1 MNAKKTLTGI
11 VLALAIACTPGFSQE
26 QKLKFSLSPKH
37 KTSYLSN
44 ENSPQMQSFKKLQ
57 ETLRKNGEDYVMMIV
72 PGDNMPIYT
81 VPRIDKYPMHEIK
94 PDKKFYNDDQFVI
107 QPEPRWRLRLP
118 EGWLKKDFYLPGKP
132 SQGLL
137 IYDSNR
143 KRI

>member
-1 MNAKKTLTGI
+1 MGTKKTLSGI
-11 VLALAIACTPGFSQE
+11 VLASYIAIVSTPGFSQE

-44 ENSPQMQSFKKLQ
+44 ENSPQMQSFIKMQ
-57 ETLRKNGEDYVMMIV
+57 ETFRKNGEDYVIMIA
-72 PGDNMPIYT
+72 PGGNMPIYT
-81 VPRIDKYPMHEIK
+81 VPRIDKYPVPEIK
-94 PDKKFYNDDQFVI
+94 PDLK
-107 QPEPRWRLRLP
+107 LRLP

>member
-1 MNAKKTLTGI
+1 MGTKKTLSGI
-11 VLALAIACTPGFSQE
+11 VLASYIAIVSTPGFSQE

-44 ENSPQMQSFKKLQ
+44 ENSPQMQSFIKMQ
-57 ETLRKNGEDYVMMIV
+57 ETFRKNGEDYVIMIA
-72 PGDNMPIYT
+72 PRDNMSIYT
-81 VPRIDKYPMHEIK
+81 VPRIDKYPVPETK
-94 PDKKFYNDDQFVI
+94 PDLK
-107 QPEPRWRLRLP
+107 LRLP
-118 EGWLKKDFYLPGKP
+118 EGWLKKDFYGKP